1 MNKKIIIAI
10 FLTIIMVSGAGLV
23 LFNNNSHITVSQNS
37 DAINS
42 TTTNQCNVTIGAS
55 NSGLTVPLSDLGYS
69 GTNGSS
75 VTTSSFSSD
84 GDISNDGSTYYIS
97 GNTLIVNSTTSISN
111 VVIPYGI
118 QIVSGAKLTLNS
130 VKLDEVVNGN
140 AVNDYNS
147 GQLAINDSLVCG
159 DANTYSNPIVAYAN
173 YTLFYNFDD
182 KGTIEILD
190 GNYDTFWDKVTV
202 ADYGTISHSYFDY
215 SDGAT
220 GLGIYAGVN
229 NALIEYSYLDA
240 VSGAFNDNS
249 NLMKIEY
256 STISFEPTY
265 VCTDASNK
273 GQYSEQYVNLSY
285 DRFTNKWGASY
296 DGLMLFD
303 YSDMYNDYYNFTVPQ
318 SEWTDSSVISDL
330 VSYQYYNLSLRGQTN
345 LNDSLY
351 PVHMS
356 HNEFAGWDG
365 FDLYGTGNAY
375 IQNNIFT
382 LQSYITGYV
391 VTFYTFSIGDVHQ
404 VQNSDISNNTFYFY
418 GNLTLENEIAND
430 RPAHGGVDYITGGE
444 NGGLASNVTISYN
457 SFIGGLYDSY
467 ATHAHGAY
475 ILGAYQYVNH
485 NYFDETVSQSSGTV
499 LQPNMALNWYQ
510 ENGDA
515 NISYNKFYGL
525 SSNSVAI
532 ALVPQSGFTSLGT
545 VDLYANEYKG
555 SDSQYQITNG
565 INATKDEA
573 YTLNAINKTNY
584 QYLKENG
591 TVTMFSG
598 GVPNGYSAYSYSIND
613 VSISTPISNIVNTT
627 YNITIKEN
635 GLPTNTSWSFT
646 FNGTTETL
654 TNTSYKFSVTNG
666 SYSMSVNSVSGYTVS
681 YNNSVTVNGANVTE
695 NVVFASLNKIITS
708 NNTKYYID
716 ITINNP
722 HKVFYT
728 VILNENGNITT
739 YNLSSDLIVIHT
751 NSTNYPL
758 SIQFENFKTGYTISI
773 PEMSY
778 DNAGNY
784 TLTENIIDN
793 NDNINYKINQYMP
806 VIAVVLIF
814 MGFMIAGAVAVK
826 RR

>member
-1 MNKKIIIAI
+1 MNKKIIIAV
-10 FLTIIMVSGAGLV
+10 FLTVIMISGAGLV
-23 LFNNNSHITVSQNS
+23 LFQNNNSHITVSQNS
-37 DAINS
+37 NAINS

-84 GDISNDGSTYYIS
+84 ANISNDGSTYYIS
-97 GNTLIVNSTTSISN
+97 GNTLIVNSTTTISN

-130 VKLDEVVNGN
+130 VKLDEVANGN
-140 AVNDYNS
+140 AVNNYNS

-173 YTLFYNFDD
+173 YTLFYNFDY
-182 KGTIEILD
+182 KGTLEILY
-190 GNYDTFWDKVTV
+190 GNYDTFWDKVTI

-220 GLGIYAGVN
+220 GLKIYAGIN

-318 SEWTDSSVISDL
+318 SEWTNSSVISNL

-382 LQSYITGYV
+382 LQSYITGYL

-467 ATHAHGAY
+467 AAHAHGAY

-499 LQPNMALNWYQ
+499 PQPNMALNWYQ

-565 INATKDEA
+565 INATRDEA

-591 TVTMFSG
+591 TVTMLSG
-598 GVPNGYSAYSYSIND
+598 GVPNGYSAYSYSINN

-635 GLPTNTSWSFT
+635 GLPINTTWQFT
-646 FNGTTETL
+646 FNGVSKTL
-654 TNTSYKFSVTNG
+654 TNTSYTFSEKNGTYALSVT
-666 SYSMSVNSVSGYTVS
+666 SISGYNLNYPST
-681 YNNSVTVNGANVTE
+681 VTVNGNNQTVNV
-695 NVVFASLNKIITS
+695 NFSSLSTTITS
-708 NNTKYYID
+708 KNAHYYID
-716 ITINNP
+716 IIINNP
-722 HKVFYT
+722 KTIFYT
-728 VILNENGNITT
+728 LILNENGNIT
-739 YNLSSDLIVIHT
+739 YHNLTSSNIVINVNT
-751 NSTNYPL
+751 TDYP
-758 SIQFENFKTGYTISI
+758 ISI
-773 PEMSY
+773 NFVDLKNGYSISNPVMNY
-778 DNAGNY
+778 NTAGNY
-784 TLTENIIDN
+784 TLTENIISN
-793 NDNINYKINQYMP
+793 NNINSEVNKYMP
-806 VIAVVLIF
+806 VLAIVLVF

>member
-10 FLTIIMVSGAGLV
+10 VLTFIMIFGAGLV

-130 VKLDEVVNGN
+130 VKLDEVANGN
-140 AVNDYNS
+140 AVNNYNS

-173 YTLFYNFDD
+173 YTLFYNFDY

-220 GLGIYAGVN
+220 GLTIYAGIN

-318 SEWTDSSVISDL
+318 SEWTNSSVISNL

-382 LQSYITGYV
+382 LQSYITGYL

-430 RPAHGGVDYITGGE
+430 RAANGGVDYITGGE

-467 ATHAHGAY
+467 AAHAHGAY

-499 LQPNMALNWYQ
+499 PQPNMALNWYQ

-525 SSNSVAI
+525 SSNSIAI

-591 TVTMFSG
+591 TVTMISG

-613 VSISTPISNIVNTT
+613 VSIITPTT

-635 GLPTNTSWSFT
+635 GLPINTTWQFT
-646 FNGTTETL
+646 FNGVSKTL
-654 TNTSYKFSVTNG
+654 TNTSYTFIEKNGTYDLSVT
-666 SYSMSVNSVSGYTVS
+666 SISGYNLNYPST
-681 YNNSVTVNGANVTE
+681 VTVNGNNQTVNV
-695 NVVFASLNKIITS
+695 NFSLLSSTITS
-708 NNTKYYID
+708 KNSHYYID
-716 ITINNP
+716 IIINNP
-722 HKVFYT
+722 KTIFYT
-728 VILNENGNITT
+728 LILNENGNIT
-739 YNLSSDLIVIHT
+739 YHNLTSSNIVIDVNT
-751 NSTNYPL
+751 TDYP
-758 SIQFENFKTGYTISI
+758 ISI
-773 PEMSY
+773 NFVDLKNGYSISNPVMNY
-778 DNAGNY
+778 NTAGNY
-784 TLTENIIDN
+784 TLTENIISN
-793 NDNINYKINQYMP
+793 NNINSEVNKYMP
-806 VIAVVLIF
+806 VLAIVLVF

>member
-1 MNKKIIIAI
+1 MKNNKKIIIAI
-10 FLTIIMVSGAGLV
+10 FFSIIMIAGIGLV

-55 NSGLTVPLSDLGYS
+55 NSGLTVPLSTIGYS
-69 GTNGSS
+69 GSNGSS
-75 VTTSSFSSD
+75 VLSSYTPSST
-84 GDISNDGSTYYIS
+84 ISNDGSTYYIS
-97 GNTLIVNSTTSISN
+97 GNTLIVNTTTSISN
-111 VVIPYGI
+111 VIIPYGI
-118 QIVSGAKLTLNS
+118 EIVSGAKLTLNS
-130 VKLDEVVNGN
+130 VKLDEVSNGN

-190 GNYDTFWDKVTV
+190 GNYDTFWDKVIV

-220 GLGIYAGVN
+220 GLDIYAGVN

-318 SEWTDSSVISDL
+318 SEWTNSSVISDL

-382 LQSYITGYV
+382 LQSYITGYL

-467 ATHAHGAY
+467 AAHAHGAY

-499 LQPNMALNWYQ
+499 PQPNMALNWYQ

-565 INATKDEA
+565 INATRDEA

-584 QYLKENG
+584 QYLKGNG
-591 TVTMFSG
+591 TVTMISG
-598 GVPNGYSAYSYSIND
+598 GVPNGYSAYSYSINN

-635 GLPTNTSWSFT
+635 GLPINTTWQFT
-646 FNGTTETL
+646 FNGVSKTL
-654 TNTSYKFSVTNG
+654 TNTSYTFNVKNGTYDLSVT
-666 SYSMSVNSVSGYTVS
+666 SISGYNLNYPST
-681 YNNSVTVNGANVTE
+681 VTVNSNETVNVD
-695 NVVFASLNKIITS
+695 FSLLSTTITS
-708 NNTKYYID
+708 KNVHYYID
-716 ITINNP
+716 IIINNP
-722 HKVFYT
+722 KTIFYT
-728 VILNENGNITT
+728 LILNENGNIT
-739 YNLSSDLIVIHT
+739 YHNLTSSNIVINVNT
-751 NSTNYPL
+751 TDYP
-758 SIQFENFKTGYTISI
+758 ISI
-773 PEMSY
+773 NFVDLKNGYSISNPVMNY
-778 DNAGNY
+778 NTAGNY
-784 TLTENIIDN
+784 TLTENIISN
-793 NDNINYKINQYMP
+793 NNINSEVNKYMP
-806 VIAVVLIF
+806 VLAIVLVF

>member
-1 MNKKIIIAI
+1 MKNNKKIIIAI
-10 FLTIIMVSGAGLV
+10 FFSIIMIAGIGLV

-55 NSGLTVPLSDLGYS
+55 NSGLTVPLSTIGYS
-69 GTNGSS
+69 GSNGSS
-75 VTTSSFSSD
+75 VLSSYTPSST
-84 GDISNDGSTYYIS
+84 ISNDGSTYYIS
-97 GNTLIVNSTTSISN
+97 GNTLIVNTTTSISN
-111 VVIPYGI
+111 VIIPYGI
-118 QIVSGAKLTLNS
+118 EIVSGAKLTLNS
-130 VKLDEVVNGN
+130 VKLDEVSNGN

-190 GNYDTFWDKVTV
+190 GNYDTFWDKVIV

-215 SDGAT
+215 SNGAT

-382 LQSYITGYV
+382 LQSYITGYL

-467 ATHAHGAY
+467 AAHAHGAY

-499 LQPNMALNWYQ
+499 PQPNMALNWYQ

-565 INATKDEA
+565 INATRDEA

-584 QYLKENG
+584 QYLKGNG

-598 GVPNGYSAYSYSIND
+598 GVPNGYSAYSYSINN

-635 GLPTNTSWSFT
+635 GLPINTTWQFT
-646 FNGTTETL
+646 FNGVSKTL
-654 TNTSYKFSVTNG
+654 TNTSYTFNVKNGTYDLSVT
-666 SYSMSVNSVSGYTVS
+666 SISGYNLNYPST
-681 YNNSVTVNGANVTE
+681 VTVNSNETVNVD
-695 NVVFASLNKIITS
+695 FSLLSTTITS
-708 NNTKYYID
+708 KNVHYYID
-716 ITINNP
+716 IIINNP
-722 HKVFYT
+722 KTIFYT
-728 VILNENGNITT
+728 LILNENGNIT
-739 YNLSSDLIVIHT
+739 YHNLTSSNIVINVNT
-751 NSTNYPL
+751 TDYP
-758 SIQFENFKTGYTISI
+758 ISI
-773 PEMSY
+773 NFVDLKNGYSISNPVMNY
-778 DNAGNY
+778 NTAGNY
-784 TLTENIIDN
+784 TLTENIISN
-793 NDNINYKINQYMP
+793 NNINSEVNKYMP
-806 VIAVVLIF
+806 VLAIVLVF

>member
-10 FLTIIMVSGAGLV
+10 FLTIIMISGTGLV

-55 NSGLTVPLSDLGYS
+55 NSGLTVPLSTIGYS
-69 GTNGSS
+69 GSNGSS
-75 VTTSSFSSD
+75 VLSSYTPSST
-84 GDISNDGSTYYIS
+84 ISNDGSTYYIS
-97 GNTLIVNSTTSISN
+97 GNTLIVNTTTSISN
-111 VVIPYGI
+111 VIIPYGI
-118 QIVSGAKLTLNS
+118 EIVSGAKLTLNS
-130 VKLDEVVNGN
+130 VKLDEVSNGN

-190 GNYDTFWDKVTV
+190 GNYDTFWDKVIV

-215 SDGAT
+215 SNGAT

-382 LQSYITGYV
+382 LQSYITGYL

-467 ATHAHGAY
+467 AAHAHGAY

-499 LQPNMALNWYQ
+499 PQPNMALNWYQ

-565 INATKDEA
+565 INATRDEA

-584 QYLKENG
+584 QYLKGNG
-591 TVTMFSG
+591 TVTMISG
-598 GVPNGYSAYSYSIND
+598 GVPNGYSAYSYSINN

-635 GLPTNTSWSFT
+635 GLPINTTWQFT
-646 FNGTTETL
+646 FNGVSKTL
-654 TNTSYKFSVTNG
+654 TNTSYTFNVKNGTYDLSVT
-666 SYSMSVNSVSGYTVS
+666 SISGYNLNYPST
-681 YNNSVTVNGANVTE
+681 VTVNSNETVNVD
-695 NVVFASLNKIITS
+695 FSLLSTTITS
-708 NNTKYYID
+708 KNVHYYID
-716 ITINNP
+716 IIINNP
-722 HKVFYT
+722 KTIFYT
-728 VILNENGNITT
+728 LILNENGNIT
-739 YNLSSDLIVIHT
+739 YHNLTSSNIVINVNT
-751 NSTNYPL
+751 TDYP
-758 SIQFENFKTGYTISI
+758 ISI
-773 PEMSY
+773 NFVDLKNGYSISNPVMNY
-778 DNAGNY
+778 NTAGNY
-784 TLTENIIDN
+784 TLTENIISN
-793 NDNINYKINQYMP
+793 NNINSEVNKYMP
-806 VIAVVLIF
+806 VLAIVLVF

>member
-10 FLTIIMVSGAGLV
+10 FLTIIMISGAGLV
-23 LFNNNSHITVSQNS
+23 LFQNNSHITVSQNS

-69 GTNGSS
+69 GINGSS

-84 GDISNDGSTYYIS
+84 ADISNDGSTYYIS
-97 GNTLIVNSTTSISN
+97 GNTLIVNSTTTISN

-118 QIVSGAKLTLNS
+118 QIISGAKLTLNS
-130 VKLDEVVNGN
+130 VKLDEVANGN
-140 AVNDYNS
+140 AVNNYNS

-173 YTLFYNFDD
+173 YTLFYNFDY
-182 KGTIEILD
+182 KGTLEILY
-190 GNYDTFWDKVTV
+190 GNYDTFWDKVTI

-220 GLGIYAGVN
+220 GLKIYAGIN

-318 SEWTDSSVISDL
+318 SEWTDSSVISNL

-382 LQSYITGYV
+382 LQSYITGYL

-430 RPAHGGVDYITGGE
+430 RGAHGGVDYITGGE

-467 ATHAHGAY
+467 AAHAHGAY

-499 LQPNMALNWYQ
+499 PQPNMALNWYQ

-545 VDLYANEYKG
+545 VDLYANEYRG

-565 INATKDEA
+565 INATRDEA

-591 TVTMFSG
+591 TVTMISG

-635 GLPTNTSWSFT
+635 GLPINTTWQFT
-646 FNGTTETL
+646 FNGISKTL
-654 TNTSYKFSVTNG
+654 TNTSYTFSEKNGTYALSVT
-666 SYSMSVNSVSGYTVS
+666 SISGYNLNYPST
-681 YNNSVTVNGANVTE
+681 VTVNGNNQTVNV
-695 NVVFASLNKIITS
+695 NFSSLSTTITS
-708 NNTKYYID
+708 KNAHYYID
-716 ITINNP
+716 IIINNP
-722 HKVFYT
+722 KTIFYT
-728 VILNENGNITT
+728 LILNENGNIT
-739 YNLSSDLIVIHT
+739 YHNLTSSNIVIDVNT
-751 NSTNYPL
+751 TDYP
-758 SIQFENFKTGYTISI
+758 ISI
-773 PEMSY
+773 NFVDLKNGYSISNPVMNY
-778 DNAGNY
+778 NTAGNY
-784 TLTENIIDN
+784 TLTENIISN
-793 NDNINYKINQYMP
+793 NNINSEVNKYMP
-806 VIAVVLIF
+806 VLAIVLVF
-814 MGFMIAGAVAVK
+814 MGFMVAGAVAVK